1 MKTYLDFLNELAR
14 EHSCDSWK
22 YYFEKN
28 KRSERIIR
36 EFCEEAARQFAEQ
49 LAQIPNEE
57 LLANEELLSA
67 ASDLFRLSV
76 RLINNGKRSDM
87 DWERA
92 MKNNEVLKKYSV
104 FDEKFVL
111 KPSN

>member
-1 MKTYLDFLNELAR
+1 MKTYQEILNELAR
-14 EHSCDSWK
+14 ENSCDSWK

-36 EFCEEAARQFAEQ
+36 EFCEEAARRFAAQ

-57 LLANEELLSA
+57 LLAS